1 VKVSV
6 KSVGHI
12 RKSVGREVVEL
23 EGGSFTA
30 GGVID
35 AMREVASSDPNVGF
49 TRFNTLLVV
58 NGRSAFT
65 AAADDRALEDG
76 DEVLLLPFSH
86 GG

>member
-1 VKVSV
+1 MRVRVSCI
-6 KSVGHI
+6 GHI

-23 EGGSFTA
+23 EGPEYTA
-30 GGVID
+30 SKVIEEL
-35 AMREVASSDPNVGF
+35 REMVGPADEAGF
-49 TRFNTLLVV
+49 TKFNTLLVV

-65 AAADDRALEDG
+65 AAADDRALQDG